1 MKNCFRHPKIFNMFS
16 RRTENL
22 KMLFSLALIMNG
34 INLILKAK
42 TLVLKV
48 YFVTLHEILLGLL
61 QQKSTTLK
69 IALLD

>member
-1 MKNCFRHPKIFNMFS
+1 
-16 RRTENL
+16 
-22 KMLFSLALIMNG
+22 MNG
-34 INLILKAK
+34 TNLILKAK

-48 YFVTLHEILLGLL
+48 YFVTLHQILLGLL